1 MCRCLSVVYM
11 VFLNYL
17 FLVMKRGVNSELREK
32 ATLLYLKHCKEPSR
46 LLLTPHFPRKISSI
60 SVEYFSAICYDEKQ
74 AHIVCGVHLVMF
86 STSFQ

>member
-1 MCRCLSVVYM
+1 M

-32 ATLLYLKHCKEPSR
+32 ATLLKHCKEPSR
-46 LLLTPHFPRKISSI
+46 LLLTPHFPRKILSI

-74 AHIVCGVHLVMF
+74 AHIVCGVHLVIF